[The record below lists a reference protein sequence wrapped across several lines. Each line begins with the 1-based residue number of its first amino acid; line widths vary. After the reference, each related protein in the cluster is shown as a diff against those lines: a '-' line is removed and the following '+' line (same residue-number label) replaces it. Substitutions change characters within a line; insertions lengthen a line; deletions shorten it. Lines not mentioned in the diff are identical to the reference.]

1 MFTAVL
7 QQINCHAEYKAGYLR
22 RQVAWYLAKHAHIFA
37 AMAPLQNDDTFESYV
52 WDIFKGY
59 RCGNECVLAAISKM
73 WNLSI
78 SLIGP
83 EMDAQKKICH
93 TKTIPD
99 MLLIRN
105 KPDGDD
111 VLYTATGMN

>member
-59 RCGNECVLAAISKM
+59 RCGDECPGSHIQDVE
-73 WNLSI
+73 
-78 SLIGP
+78 LINF
-83 EMDAQKKICH
+83 
-93 TKTIPD
+93 PD
-99 MLLIRN
+99 WAR
-105 KPDGDD
+105 DGCTEKDMPHKD
-111 VLYTATGMN
+111 HPRHVADQE